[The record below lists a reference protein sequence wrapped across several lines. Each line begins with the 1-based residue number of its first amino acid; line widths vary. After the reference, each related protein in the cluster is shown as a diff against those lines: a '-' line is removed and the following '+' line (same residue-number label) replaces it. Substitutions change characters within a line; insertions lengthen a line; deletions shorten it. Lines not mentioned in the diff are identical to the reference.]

1 MHAHHG
7 RVASDLELLGK
18 SEPLMAFAAASIG
31 AFDNVRI
38 NCKAVLR
45 KKCRVY
51 ARAHAVA
58 NMKRFAHRADILA
71 YAAAGR
77 RHDPDRHSGLPNTEI
92 KQTTRRDGNA
102 LTTDNADGC
111 QPLSI

>member
-7 RVASDLELLGK
+7 RVASDLELLAKLIHHEIQTVAPDAAECVGK

-45 KKCRVY
+45 KTALQLIRTLSK
-51 ARAHAVA
+51 AP
-58 NMKRFAHRADILA
+58 ME
-71 YAAAGR
+71 AAAKAINGS
-77 RHDPDRHSGLPNTEI
+77 DLPTHSAASGATV
-92 KQTTRRDGNA
+92 
-102 LTTDNADGC
+102 
-111 QPLSI
+111 